1 MIIMQVITRSEL
13 GGAQSVL
20 ANLSN
25 ELCKQNKIIVIAGEG
40 DGKLWEIL
48 DKRVVKIPCPYIM
61 RKPSIINDTRAI
73 FFLKKVNREFKP
85 DVIHLHSS
93 KAGLL
98 GRMAFPS
105 SKIVYTVHGF
115 DSIRLRY
122 RSFIPIERL
131 FQNFCSAIVG
141 VSAYDESCLKKE
153 KICKHVSFIY
163 NGIPSPDLK
172 ENKKL
177 NIPQKFQ
184 KKVLCIARIS
194 KQKRFD
200 LFIEVAKL
208 LPQYAFVWIGNI
220 QEIKNVPNNVFMMGN
235 IVNAQVYC
243 GDADVFFLP
252 SNYEG
257 LPMVIIEAMSH
268 SKPIVASNVGGVSE
282 IVENGVNGYT
292 TKNDSKEMADAISL
306 ILEDKE
312 QEKLMGV
319 KSREIY
325 EGKLTLEKMVSQY
338 NSLYKKIVKSKQ
350 TI

>member
-25 ELCKQNKIIVIAGEG
+25 ALCKQNQIIVIAGEG

-48 DKRVVKIPCPYIM
+48 DKRIVRIPCPYIK

-73 FFLKKVNREFKP
+73 FFLKRACHDFKP
-85 DVIHLHSS
+85 DIIHLHSS

-163 NGIPSPDLK
+163 NGIPSPNLK

-177 NIPQKFQ
+177 GVPQKFQ

-194 KQKRFD
+194 EQKRFD

-208 LPQYAFVWIGNI
+208 LPQYAFAWIGNI

-235 IVNAQVYC
+235 IVNAQAYC

-282 IVENGVNGYT
+282 IVKNDVNGYT
-292 TKNDSKEMADAISL
+292 TRNDSKEMADAISL
-306 ILEDKE
+306 ILADKE
-312 QEKLMGV
+312 KEKLMGV

-325 EGKLTLEKMVSQY
+325 EDKLTLGRMVDKY
-338 NSLYKKIVKSKQ
+338 ENLYKKIVESK
-350 TI
+350 

>member
-48 DKRVVKIPCPYIM
+48 DKRIIQIPCPYIK
-61 RKPSIINDTRAI
+61 RKPSIVNDTRAV
-73 FFLKKVNREFKP
+73 FFLKRAYRDFKP

-122 RSFIPIERL
+122 RSFIPIERI
-131 FQNFCSAIVG
+131 F
-141 VSAYDESCLKKE
+141 
-153 KICKHVSFIY
+153 H
-163 NGIPSPDLK
+163 NGIPSPNLK
-172 ENKKL
+172 GNRKL
-177 NIPQKFQ
+177 SVPQKFQ

-220 QEIKNVPNNVFMMGN
+220 QEINNVPNNVFMMGN
-235 IVNAQVYC
+235 IVNAQAFC
-243 GDADVFFLP
+243 SDADVFFLP

-257 LPMVIIEAMSH
+257 LPIVIIEAMSH
-268 SKPIVASNVGGVSE
+268 SKPIVASNVGGISE
-282 IVENGVNGYT
+282 IVENEVNGYT
-292 TKNDSKEMADAISL
+292 TRNDSKEMADALSS
-306 ILEDKE
+306 ILVDKE
-312 QEKLMGV
+312 KEKAMGT
-319 KSREIY
+319 KSLQIY
-325 EGKLTLEKMVSQY
+325 ESKLTLEKMVSQY
-338 NSLYKKIVKSKQ
+338 QKLYIKIAERV
-350 TI
+350 

>member
-1 MIIMQVITRSEL
+1 MQIITRSEL

-25 ELCKQNKIIVIAGEG
+25 ALCKQNQIIVIAGEG

-48 DKRVVKIPCPYIM
+48 DKRIVRIPCPYIK
-61 RKPSIINDTRAI
+61 RKPSIINDIRAI
-73 FFLKKVNREFKP
+73 LFLKRACHHFKP

-122 RSFIPIERL
+122 RSFIPIERV

-163 NGIPSPDLK
+163 NGIPSPNLK
-172 ENKKL
+172 ENKKIGL
-177 NIPQKFQ
+177 PQKFQ

-200 LFIEVAKL
+200 LFVEVAKL
-208 LPQYAFVWIGNI
+208 LPQYAFAWIGNI

-235 IVNAQVYC
+235 IVNAQAYC
-243 GDADVFFLP
+243 SDADVFFLP

-282 IVENGVNGYT
+282 IVKNGVNGYT
-292 TKNDSKEMADAISL
+292 TRNDSQEMAEAINL
-306 ILEDKE
+306 ILADKE
-312 QEKLMGV
+312 QEKLMGIR
-319 KSREIY
+319 SREIY
-325 EGKLTLEKMVSQY
+325 ESKLTLEKMVDQYKSLY
-338 NSLYKKIVKSKQ
+338 NSIADNTK
-350 TI
+350 TF

>member
-25 ELCKQNKIIVIAGEG
+25 ALCKQNQIIVIAGEG

-48 DKRVVKIPCPYIM
+48 DKRIVRISCPYIK

-73 FFLKKVNREFKP
+73 FFLKRACHDFKP
-85 DVIHLHSS
+85 DIIHLHSS

-163 NGIPSPDLK
+163 NGIPSPNLK

-177 NIPQKFQ
+177 GVPQKFQ

-194 KQKRFD
+194 EQKRFD

-208 LPQYAFVWIGNI
+208 LPQYAFAWIGNI

-235 IVNAQVYC
+235 IVNAQAYC

-282 IVENGVNGYT
+282 IVKNDVNGYT
-292 TKNDSKEMADAISL
+292 TRNDSKEMADAISL
-306 ILEDKE
+306 ILADKE
-312 QEKLMGV
+312 KEKLMGV

-325 EGKLTLEKMVSQY
+325 EDKLTLGRMVDKY
-338 NSLYKKIVKSKQ
+338 ENLYKKIVESK
-350 TI
+350 

>member
-25 ELCKQNKIIVIAGEG
+25 ALCKQNQIIVIAGEG

-48 DKRVVKIPCPYIM
+48 DKRIVRIPCPYIK

-73 FFLKKVNREFKP
+73 FFLKRACHDFKP
-85 DVIHLHSS
+85 DIIHLHSS

-163 NGIPSPDLK
+163 NGIPSPNLK

-177 NIPQKFQ
+177 GVPQKFQ
-184 KKVLCIARIS
+184 KIVLCIARIS
-194 KQKRFD
+194 EQKRFD

-208 LPQYAFVWIGNI
+208 LPQYAFAWIGNI

-235 IVNAQVYC
+235 IVNAQAYC

-282 IVENGVNGYT
+282 IVKNDVNGYT
-292 TKNDSKEMADAISL
+292 TRNDSKEMADAISL
-306 ILEDKE
+306 ILADKE
-312 QEKLMGV
+312 KEKLMGV

-325 EGKLTLEKMVSQY
+325 EDKLTLGRMVDKY
-338 NSLYKKIVKSKQ
+338 ENLYKKIVESK
-350 TI
+350 

>member
-48 DKRVVKIPCPYIM
+48 DKRIIQIPCPHIK
-61 RKPSIINDTRAI
+61 RKPSIVNDTRAV
-73 FFLKKVNREFKP
+73 FFLKRACRDFKP

-122 RSFIPIERL
+122 RRFIPIERI

-141 VSAYDESCLKKE
+141 VSAYDESCLKQE

-163 NGIPSPDLK
+163 NGIPSPNLK
-172 ENKKL
+172 ENRKL
-177 NIPQKFQ
+177 SVPQKFQ

-220 QEIKNVPNNVFMMGN
+220 QEINNVPNNVFMMGN
-235 IVNAQVYC
+235 IVNAQAFC
-243 GDADVFFLP
+243 SDADVFFLP

-257 LPMVIIEAMSH
+257 LPIVIIEAMSH
-268 SKPIVASNVGGVSE
+268 SKPIVASNVGGISE
-282 IVENGVNGYT
+282 IVENEVNGYT
-292 TKNDSKEMADAISL
+292 TRNDSKEMADALSS
-306 ILEDKE
+306 ILVDKE
-312 QEKLMGV
+312 KEKAMGT
-319 KSREIY
+319 KSLQIY
-325 EGKLTLEKMVSQY
+325 ESKLTLEKMVSQY
-338 NSLYKKIVKSKQ
+338 QKLYIKITERV
-350 TI
+350 

>member
-48 DKRVVKIPCPYIM
+48 DKRIIQIPCPYIK
-61 RKPSIINDTRAI
+61 RKPSIVNDTRAVC
-73 FFLKKVNREFKP
+73 FLKRAYRDFKP

-122 RSFIPIERL
+122 RSFIPVERI

-141 VSAYDESCLKKE
+141 VSAYDESCLKQE

-163 NGIPSPDLK
+163 NGIPSPNLK
-172 ENKKL
+172 GNRKL
-177 NIPQKFQ
+177 SVPQKFQ

-220 QEIKNVPNNVFMMGN
+220 QEINNVPNNVFMMGN
-235 IVNAQVYC
+235 IVNAQAFC
-243 GDADVFFLP
+243 SDADVFFLP

-257 LPMVIIEAMSH
+257 LPIVIIEAMSH
-268 SKPIVASNVGGVSE
+268 SKPIVASNVGGISE
-282 IVENGVNGYT
+282 IVENEVNGYT
-292 TKNDSKEMADAISL
+292 TRNDSKEMADALSS
-306 ILEDKE
+306 ILVDKE
-312 QEKLMGV
+312 KEKAMGS
-319 KSREIY
+319 KSLQIY
-325 EGKLTLEKMVSQY
+325 ESKLTLEKMVSQY
-338 NSLYKKIVKSKQ
+338 QKLYIKITERV
-350 TI
+350 